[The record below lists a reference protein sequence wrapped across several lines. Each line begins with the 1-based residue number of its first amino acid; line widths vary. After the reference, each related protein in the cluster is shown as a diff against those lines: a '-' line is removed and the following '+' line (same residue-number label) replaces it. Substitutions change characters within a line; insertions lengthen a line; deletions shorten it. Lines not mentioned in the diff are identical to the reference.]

1 MKTKEQIEEML
12 KEYENML
19 NDEENQNDTMQI
31 KLWAKIQLLNSIL
44 ERD

>member
-1 MKTKEQIEEML
+1 MKTQEQIEAML

-31 KLWAKIQLLNSIL
+31 KLWSKIQLLNIIL
-44 ERD
+44 EKN

>member
-1 MKTKEQIEEML
+1 MKTQEQIEAML

-31 KLWAKIQLLNSIL
+31 KLWSKIQLLNSIL
-44 ERD
+44 ERN

>member
-1 MKTKEQIEEML
+1 MKTQEQIEAML

-31 KLWAKIQLLNSIL
+31 KLWSKIQLLNSIL

>member
-1 MKTKEQIEEML
+1 MKTQEQIEAML

-31 KLWAKIQLLNSIL
+31 KLWSKIQLLNSIL
-44 ERD
+44 EKN